1 MKREEGD
8 EFSDKASKM
17 ELLEKAKAEFNRE
30 KRLVIKN
37 LPFSTTEKDIR
48 AFMGFNGEFP
58 VEDVQMGKNLGQ
70 NQAVVTLKDPSLV
83 DDAISKLDNTKF
95 DTLTVSVSVY
105 RSDKIL
111 CIAHL
116 PLAMTEYKFRE
127 LITEHGNIDMC
138 FLMRSEETGDSK
150 GYGFVEFNESIEKV
164 GQIKYA
170 LDWSKVEGQV
180 VHCDAIVDSSKTGI
194 EFADLHSTCLLIDNL
209 PPDYTDCLALRE
221 VFSQLVKPIY
231 CQIVTKENVSLGFGI
246 IEYENSEN
254 AERAFNR
261 FNNEKINDVPMNISY
276 CIPGKSAVHMFNR
289 IMFKYGDS
297 IHVNKA
303 SLLPDPVYPNPA
315 FLRHPFFKTHQAKH
329 PRLLVKFTD
338 NLLNLQEGYI
348 KQLEDKT
355 NTKPGLLGPAPTIPM
370 SPLMDVNVQLG
381 LLSVIVLDMREN
393 GTYNGQLP
401 GPLGKLKVPSGE
413 DFEQKPEPVS
423 LLGDP
428 VTAQANLVLKNLLM
442 PPSESPGFPQGAV
455 RHDPEAPQL
464 LGKPIAELN
473 LVCLGSLGRMMA
485 MMLEQSHNR
494 GLLGNAP
501 PQPTPNGPPKPLL
514 DGLMQAGKVAQKIL
528 NSIGMNQQNQN
539 NFNSNYVNM
548 NQSSQSN
555 NFSHHQGN
563 QPRSL
568 LGNPPGNMNMGM
580 NNMNMNTS
588 SNMNM
593 NTSSSFNM
601 NRQGKGNSNF
611 MSNMQQALSV
621 QKMSE
626 SQGGNMNRLGGNNM
640 LGGYNDNS
648 SNQGDG
654 LLGNYRGQ
662 GSSSSNSPQSL
673 LGAPPSQSPTPLLSL
688 NLNTKGEGLI
698 PTPPTF
704 KEEGGFLGN
713 QGMGGNDS
721 GYQGGY
727 DEGDGS
733 EGFCDQGNMNSM
745 GNMGNY
751 GSSMGTFGNMGNF
764 SNNGNF
770 RNNMGNFGNGDNT
783 SMGNFRSNMGNFR
796 NMGNSNNMSG
806 NMGNMGPQSL
816 LGMNQRNMAGGM
828 MDQANSETY
837 DAAYF
842 SGINNRQRNS
852 ANLARQQS
860 DGSREFTKMTN
871 NAALLAATGSR
882 QQNMGSWNNMGASNF
897 SDSEGPY
904 SMQQRSN
911 GSSMFN
917 KASTGDLFTFQN
929 TNSFGAI
936 GNKGDGLMGPPPQ
949 PLLGMGSSFTSG
961 NNNTST
967 PQGQKRPFSHLL
979 PSPEASPEGNYI
991 GQHSQGLGGHYAE
1004 SYQKR
1009 QKLSGRF

>member
-548 NQSSQSN
+548 NQSSQS
-555 NFSHHQGN
+555 
-563 QPRSL
+563 
-568 LGNPPGNMNMGM
+568 
-580 NNMNMNTS
+580 
-588 SNMNM
+588 
-593 NTSSSFNM
+593 
-601 NRQGKGNSNF
+601 
-611 MSNMQQALSV
+611 
-621 QKMSE
+621 
-626 SQGGNMNRLGGNNM
+626 
-640 LGGYNDNS
+640 
-648 SNQGDG
+648 
-654 LLGNYRGQ
+654 
-662 GSSSSNSPQSL
+662 SSSSNSPQSL

-852 ANLARQQS
+852 ANLARQ
-860 DGSREFTKMTN
+860 
-871 NAALLAATGSR
+871 
-882 QQNMGSWNNMGASNF
+882 
-897 SDSEGPY
+897 
-904 SMQQRSN
+904 
-911 GSSMFN
+911 
-917 KASTGDLFTFQN
+917 N

-961 NNNTST
+961 NNN
-967 PQGQKRPFSHLL
+967 
-979 PSPEASPEGNYI
+979 
-991 GQHSQGLGGHYAE
+991 
-1004 SYQKR
+1004 
-1009 QKLSGRF
+1009 